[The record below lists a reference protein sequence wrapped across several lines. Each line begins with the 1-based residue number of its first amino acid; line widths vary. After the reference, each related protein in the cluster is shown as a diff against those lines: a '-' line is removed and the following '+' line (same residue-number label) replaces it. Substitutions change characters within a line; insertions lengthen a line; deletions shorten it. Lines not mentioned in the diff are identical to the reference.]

1 MELFTGL
8 YSIVVCFLI
17 IGVIWKLVSIPLSI
31 LTLIFSEQFTKIYLF
46 VISMIPLYFMASC
59 TILIG
64 STIKS
69 GQPSLGLLII
79 GGLTFVIYS
88 FADIAQKIG
97 EAQDPN
103 TYNIIHNQYYGL
115 LAMIIFYIYSIFNQ
129 NLVMNLW
136 NHKLIDLINW
146 IYNIPILGW
155 VILIIAI
162 IYMIYIL
169 ILFISILTV
178 IVMPKR

>member
-1 MELFTGL
+1 
-8 YSIVVCFLI
+8 
-17 IGVIWKLVSIPLSI
+17 
-31 LTLIFSEQFTKIYLF
+31 
-46 VISMIPLYFMASC
+46 
-59 TILIG
+59 
-64 STIKS
+64 
-69 GQPSLGLLII
+69 
-79 GGLTFVIYS
+79 
-88 FADIAQKIG
+88 
-97 EAQDPN
+97 
-103 TYNIIHNQYYGL
+103 
-115 LAMIIFYIYSIFNQ
+115 MIIFYIYSIFNQ

-155 VILIIAI
+155 IILIIAI